1 MATKK
6 VSLDFATPIK
16 VDKKSDLIAR
26 ELRNRII
33 RGELAEGDSL
43 PSEAELIEQFGISRP
58 TLREALRILEADSI
72 ITIRRGSRGGPVI
85 HMPGPEIAARHFG
98 LVLQAQDT
106 ALSDVFRAR
115 QLIEPPAVRIV
126 VEQAHKKAPKVLR
139 EIVELEWQTVEQG
152 DIVQLSEY
160 ATRFHEALVSL
171 TGNQTLLLIM
181 QMLNEV
187 YRKHMSAEYMATSP
201 MVDSTKAARLS
212 IKAHEQLIDL
222 IMAGDPDAATD
233 YWREHLAR
241 VRKILFKHHQSMKV
255 IDVLD

>member
-1 MATKK
+1 MKNA
-6 VSLDFATPIK
+6 SLDFATPIK

-33 RGELAEGDSL
+33 RGELTEGDSL

-58 TLREALRILEADSI
+58 TLREALRILEADSMI
-72 ITIRRGSRGGPVI
+72 SIRRGSRGGPIV
-85 HMPGPEIAARHFG
+85 HLPGPAVAARHFG

-106 ALSDVFRAR
+106 ALTDVFRAR

-126 VEQAHKKAPKVLR
+126 VEEARKRAPKILR
-139 EIVELEWQTVEQG
+139 EITALEWDAVEQG
-152 DIVQLSEY
+152 DIGLLSEY
-160 ATRFHEALVSL
+160 STRFHEALVKL

-187 YRKHMSAEYMATSP
+187 YRKHVSAEYMATNP
-201 MVDSTKAARLS
+201 LVDNSKAARLA
-212 IKAHEQLIDL
+212 IKSHERLIEL
-222 IMAGDPDAATD
+222 IQAGDADEATD

-241 VRKILFKHHQSMKV
+241 VRKILFKHHESMKV
-255 IDVLD
+255 IDVLE